1 MIELL
6 VFGAL
11 AFAAMTVIGVL
22 VAVAS
27 FMGFVIT
34 LPFRII
40 GWSLRLL
47 GVLIAL
53 PFLLLAG
60 VIGVGALLLP
70 LAPVLALVWLAWW
83 LLRDRKPQRS
93 QATVVS

>member
-27 FMGFVIT
+27 FMGFVIA

-47 GVLIAL
+47 GLLIAL
-53 PFLLLAG
+53 PFMLLAG
-60 VIGVGALLLP
+60 VLGVGALLLP
-70 LAPVLALVWLAWW
+70 LAPVIALVWLAWW